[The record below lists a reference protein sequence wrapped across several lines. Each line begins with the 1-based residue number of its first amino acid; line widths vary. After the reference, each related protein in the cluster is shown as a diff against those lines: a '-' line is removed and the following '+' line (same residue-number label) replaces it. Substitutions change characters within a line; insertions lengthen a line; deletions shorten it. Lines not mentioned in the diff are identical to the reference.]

1 MIRLRPFKPTDS
13 EIIATWFDDE
23 IAFNFWSGGQYTYPL
38 TPQQITYKS
47 KIYESDKNA
56 FMMTAL
62 DENGD
67 ICGHFIFRLAN
78 YEKNSLHMGHIVVSP
93 NKRGQGLGKAMI
105 QTALKY
111 AVEIMGMKRITL
123 GVYADNIPAR
133 KCYESIGFKEYS
145 QEKEHNLI
153 NMAFEK

>member
-1 MIRLRPFKPTDS
+1 MIRLRPFKPSDS
-13 EIIATWFDDE
+13 DTIAGWFNDE
-23 IAFNFWSGGQYTYPL
+23 KIFNYWSGGQYNFPL
-38 TPQQITYKS
+38 SAQQIIDKS
-47 KIYESDKNA
+47 KIYEADENA

-62 DENGD
+62 DTDGEV
-67 ICGHFIFRLAN
+67 CGHFIFRLAD
-78 YEKNSLHMGHIVVSP
+78 YEKNSIHIGHIVVSP

-105 QTALKY
+105 EMALKY
-111 AVEIMGMKRITL
+111 AIEIMGMKRITL
-123 GVYADNIPAR
+123 GVYADNIPAK